1 MPHIIMFLY
10 HNYLPWF
17 FMRMVL
23 NFILCSDSFLSCRE
37 MQIGVPT
44 FTSKRLQMVLC
55 ALSLSP
61 ALGCTSVSPIVHRSR
76 VAISLSAFW
85 YVATYIVHLEST
97 TYDFLFQLLMY
108 DHEVYQI
115 FYIAC
120 HTHYT
125 CSETEIYLLTL

>member
-1 MPHIIMFLY
+1 MQGDANRSADF
-10 HNYLPWF
+10 YLKETPDGAVCF
-17 FMRMVL
+17 E
-23 NFILCSDSFLSCRE
+23 SFTCPG
-37 MQIGVPT
+37 MYI
-44 FTSKRLQMVLC
+44 
-55 ALSLSP
+55 
-61 ALGCTSVSPIVHRSR
+61 SVSNSAQVQGRHFS
-76 VAISLSAFW
+76 ISLLVCS
-85 YVATYIVHLEST
+85 YIVHLEST